1 MADRNTTWQIAIS
14 TVTTLVAVLIAVPM
28 LSRVPL
34 EHALPLILAGMLFG
48 MSVMRAEIALRRR
61 PRR

>member
-48 MSVMRAEIALRRR
+48 MSVMRAEMALRRR

>member
-1 MADRNTTWQIAIS
+1 MADRNTTWQIVIS
-14 TVTTLVAVLIAVPM
+14 TVTALVAITIAVP
-28 LSRVPL
+28 LLARVPL
-34 EHALPLILAGMLFG
+34 AHALPLLLAGMLFG